1 MLNLKK
7 IRRDLHQIPELA
19 FKEHKTRSY
28 ILSILKNYPQL
39 QLHTFD
45 FTGIVAE
52 YTVDDKAYTLY
63 RADMDALPIC
73 EQTGC
78 EFTSQHPGFMHACCH
93 DMHMAILLGLIDK
106 VITENVQQNLLFVFQ
121 PAEEGFGGAKKML
134 QTGFFQKF
142 NIERA
147 FALHVSGK
155 LPVGKVSSKNG
166 YFFANSEEI
175 EVHFYAQG
183 GHVAYPGPG
192 KNALQ
197 AGVQFYQLFFEQL
210 HLRYGSSDIIC
221 DFGKMKAGTAMNAI
235 PSKCSLE
242 GTLRS
247 FNLAAHR
254 EVKNL
259 LKDTAKK
266 IATKYKVEYQVK
278 FGIFY
283 AAVHNSDKLF
293 NHFKQVIK
301 QTEYEFE
308 LAEKVYAGEDFGFFA
323 QKFPG
328 LLFWLGTN
336 DSKQEK
342 DLHEA
347 DFLPSESA
355 LEIGVDIFYKLL

>member
-1 MLNLKK
+1 MLDIKK
-7 IRRDLHQIPELA
+7 IRRDLHKIPEPA
-19 FKEHKTRSY
+19 FKEYKTQKY

-52 YTVDDKAYTLY
+52 YTVADTAYTLY
-63 RADMDALPIC
+63 RADMDALPIS

-78 EFTSQHPGFMHACCH
+78 EFTSQHPGFMHACGH
-93 DMHMAILLGLIDK
+93 DMHMAILLGLIDR
-106 VITENVQQNLLFVFQ
+106 VVTENVKQNLLFVFQ
-121 PAEEGFGGAKKML
+121 PAEEGFGGAEKML
-134 QTGFFQKF
+134 HTGFLQKF
-142 NIERA
+142 KIQQA

-155 LPVGKVSSKNG
+155 YPVGMVSSKNG
-166 YFFANSEEI
+166 YFFANSEET
-175 EVHFYAQG
+175 EVNFYAQG

-221 DFGKMKAGTAMNAI
+221 DFGKMISGTAMNSI
-235 PSKCSLE
+235 PAKCSLE

-247 FNLAAHR
+247 FSLAEHR
-254 EVKNL
+254 EIKNL
-259 LKDTAKK
+259 LRNTAKQ
-266 IATKYKVEYQVK
+266 IAGQYKVKYQVK
-278 FGIFY
+278 FGVFY
-283 AAVHNSDKLF
+283 AAVYNSDILF
-293 NHFKQVIK
+293 NHFKKVVK
-301 QTEYEFE
+301 QTEYKFE
-308 LAEKVYAGEDFGFFA
+308 PAEKAYTGEDFGFFA

-328 LLFWLGTN
+328 LLFWLGAS

-347 DFLPSESA
+347 DFLPYESA
-355 LEIGVDIFYKLL
+355 LEVGVDIFYKLL